1 MRSAWQ
7 AAYVLLKP
15 HIMEKIQVLDKQFRP
30 YIPEA
35 EVKKRVAAMA
45 AQISSDME
53 GRNPLFVAIL
63 NGAFVFAADLFRDI
77 SVPAEISF
85 VKVSSYMGTDTTGS
99 VSDLIGL
106 TEDIAGRTVIVVE
119 DIVDTGLS
127 MKHVLEMLQ
136 AKKPAEVR
144 IAALL
149 LKPDK
154 LEVSLNID
162 YCGFKI
168 PNDFI
173 LGYGLDYDGYGRN
186 LRDIYVLDTK

>member
-127 MKHVLEMLQ
+127 MIHVLEMLQ
-136 AKKPAEVR
+136 AKNPAEVR

-154 LEVSLNID
+154 LEAPVNID

>member
-127 MKHVLEMLQ
+127 MIHVLEMLQ
-136 AKKPAEVR
+136 AKKTAEVR

-154 LEVSLNID
+154 LEAPVNID